1 MRLRDRDPVR
11 FGPIDVVMVCT
22 GNICRSPMAEVLL
35 RDLLHRRGLDDR
47 LDVGSAGV
55 WADEGRPATQ
65 FAQQAMRARR
75 LDLQGH
81 ASQRVTSELLESAA
95 VILAMADE
103 HRHSL
108 QALFPEAASRVHML
122 SEMAGESRSIPDPVG
137 GPLEGY
143 LVLADELADLLER
156 GLPRLLALAGAQAPG
171 TDAGPAA
178 YRPTDGAETGSARHS
193 GRGAKNAV

>member
-1 MRLRDRDPVR
+1 MPTIL
-11 FGPIDVVMVCT
+11 MVCT
-22 GNICRSPMAEVLL
+22 ANQCRSPMAEVLL
-35 RDLLHRRGLDDR
+35 RDLLHHRGLDET
-47 LDVGSAGV
+47 LHVGSAGV

-65 FAQQAMRARR
+65 FAQQAMQARR
-75 LDLQGH
+75 LDLQRH

-95 VILAMADE
+95 VILAMSDE

-108 QALFPEAASRVHML
+108 QALFPEAASRVHLL

-143 LVLADELADLLER
+143 LALADELADLLER
-156 GLPRLLALAGAQAPG
+156 GLPRLLALAGVQAPG
-171 TDAGPAA
+171 TEAGPAA
-178 YRPTDGAETGSARHS
+178 SPPADGAETGRARHS